1 MTGKLTVDNL
11 NDAGIKKLAE
21 LTTNELKSQGYD
33 GIYFRY
39 RDWEG
44 ELVVFDKEKVKF
56 KGNNINLVEQSDENV

>member
-33 GIYFRY
+33 GIYFR
-39 RDWEG
+39 E
-44 ELVVFDKEKVKF
+44 
-56 KGNNINLVEQSDENV
+56 SDT